1 MTYTRYSYNGT
12 IVAYGQTGSGKTH
25 TVFGGSEGGSSE
37 EAGLVQRSLRALFRS
52 IKLAQAE
59 GAAGSAGGAAAT
71 DDDDADG
78 ELNLLD
84 ASFEDNN
91 GNTSSSNDAVIRET
105 TARASFYEIFNEKVY
120 DLLSEGSLET
130 ALNVREDATRGVYV
144 DGLEEVEVRD
154 VDEAEAVIAKGLAQR
169 SIASTSM
176 NRTSSRSHACFVLT
190 VRSVFMDASDGL
202 SKIRTSRFTLVDLAG
217 ALCCVCCYGCSPFR
231 SANLFLCYEPG
242 FVICVVKFILNGQ
255 IIVQSLLILY

>member
-1 MTYTRYSYNGT
+1 M
-12 IVAYGQTGSGKTH
+12 
-25 TVFGGSEGGSSE
+25 
-37 EAGLVQRSLRALFRS
+37 VQRSLRSLFRS

-59 GAAGSAGGAAAT
+59 GAAGGAGSTAAA
-71 DDDDADG
+71 DDDDDDDDKDG
-78 ELNLLD
+78 D
-84 ASFEDNN
+84 
-91 GNTSSSNDAVIRET
+91 DAVIRET

-154 VDEAEAVIAKGLAQR
+154 VEEAEAVIAKGLAQR

-176 NRTSSRSHACFVLT
+176 NRMSSRSHACFVLT
-190 VRSVFMDASDGL
+190 VRSAFTDASDGL

-217 ALCCVCCYGCSPFR
+217 ALWV
-231 SANLFLCYEPG
+231 
-242 FVICVVKFILNGQ
+242 VVCVV
-255 IIVQSLLILY
+255 LYKICCFMYFMNQALS

>member
-59 GAAGSAGGAAAT
+59 GAAGSAGKAAA
-71 DDDDADG
+71 DDDDGDG

-91 GNTSSSNDAVIRET
+91 GDTSSSNDAVIRET

-190 VRSVFMDASDGL
+190 VRSVFTGASDGL

-231 SANLFLCYEPG
+231 SANLFYVMNQA
-242 FVICVVKFILNGQ
+242 FVMYWNVNHC
-255 IIVQSLLILY
+255 QSLLILY

>member
-1 MTYTRYSYNGT
+1 MTEISSPSLSSLSMTYTRCSYNGT

-25 TVFGGSEGGSSE
+25 TVFGGSEGGSE
-37 EAGLVQRSLRALFRS
+37 DAGLVQRSLRALFRS

-59 GAAGSAGGAAAT
+59 GAAGSAGNTAAA
-71 DDDDADG
+71 DDGDNDDAEFG
-78 ELNLLD
+78 LLD
-84 ASFEDNN
+84 ASFDDNN
-91 GNTSSSNDAVIRET
+91 SDDTSSNDAVIRET

-144 DGLEEVEVRD
+144 DGLEEVEVQD

-190 VRSVFMDASDGL
+190 VRSVFTDASDGL

-217 ALCCVCCYGCSPFR
+217 ALCCVVSVVMVALHFAR
-231 SANLFLCYEPG
+231 Q
-242 FVICVVKFILNGQ
+242 ICFML
-255 IIVQSLLILY
+255 

>member
-1 MTYTRYSYNGT
+1 M
-12 IVAYGQTGSGKTH
+12 
-25 TVFGGSEGGSSE
+25 
-37 EAGLVQRSLRALFRS
+37 VQRSLRALFRS

-59 GAAGSAGGAAAT
+59 GAAGGAAAAN
-71 DDDDADG
+71 DDDNDG
-78 ELNLLD
+78 EFGLLD
-84 ASFEDNN
+84 ASLEDNTN
-91 GNTSSSNDAVIRET
+91 GDTSSTSNDAVIRET

-154 VDEAEAVIAKGLAQR
+154 VEEAEAVIAQGLAQR

-190 VRSVFMDASDGL
+190 VRSAFTDASDGL

-217 ALCCVCCYGCSPFR
+217 ALLCCCALLY
-231 SANLFLCYEPG
+231 
-242 FVICVVKFILNGQ
+242 CVVQIRFYVTSMIQQALSCISWKAFVSQRPIVLPPKPPSNILSYT
-255 IIVQSLLILY
+255 ITTCTRRI

>member
-59 GAAGSAGGAAAT
+59 GAAGSAGSAAAAAN
-71 DDDDADG
+71 DDDGNG

-91 GNTSSSNDAVIRET
+91 GDTSSSNDAVIRET

-190 VRSVFMDASDGL
+190 VRSVFTGASDGL

-217 ALCCVCCYGCSPFR
+217 ALCCVCCYGYGCSPFR
-231 SANLFLCYEPG
+231 SANLFYVMNQA
-242 FVICVVKFILNGQ
+242 FVMYWNVNHC
-255 IIVQSLLILY
+255 QSLLILH

>member
-1 MTYTRYSYNGT
+1 M
-12 IVAYGQTGSGKTH
+12 
-25 TVFGGSEGGSSE
+25 FGGTEGGSE

-59 GAAGSAGGAAAT
+59 GAAGSAADNDYGGEF
-71 DDDDADG
+71 G
-78 ELNLLD
+78 LLD
-84 ASFEDNN
+84 ASSFEDNH
-91 GNTSSSNDAVIRET
+91 GDTSSSDDAVIRESS
-105 TARASFYEIFNEKVY
+105 ARATFFEIFNEKVY

-154 VDEAEAVIAKGLAQR
+154 VEEAEAIIAKGLAQR

-190 VRSVFMDASDGL
+190 VRSAFADASDGL

-242 FVICVVKFILNGQ
+242 FCHVLECEPLPIPPNPSLKFSFMPSSQRYG
-255 IIVQSLLILY
+255 

>member
-25 TVFGGSEGGSSE
+25 TVFGGSEGESE

-59 GAAGSAGGAAAT
+59 GAAGSAAAA
-71 DDDDADG
+71 DDDDGNG

-91 GNTSSSNDAVIRET
+91 GDTSSSNDAVIRET

-190 VRSVFMDASDGL
+190 VRSVFTDASDGL

-231 SANLFLCYEPG
+231 SA
-242 FVICVVKFILNGQ
+242 ICFYVMNQALSCIGM
-255 IIVQSLLILY
+255 

>member
-1 MTYTRYSYNGT
+1 M
-12 IVAYGQTGSGKTH
+12 
-25 TVFGGSEGGSSE
+25 
-37 EAGLVQRSLRALFRS
+37 VQRSLRALFRS

-59 GAAGSAGGAAAT
+59 GAAGGAAAAN
-71 DDDDADG
+71 DDDNDG
-78 ELNLLD
+78 EFGLLD
-84 ASFEDNN
+84 ASLEDNTN
-91 GNTSSSNDAVIRET
+91 GDTSSTSNDAVIRET

-190 VRSVFMDASDGL
+190 VRSVFTDASDGL

-231 SANLFLCYEPG
+231 SANLFYVMNQA
-242 FVICVVKFILNGQ
+242 FVMYWNVNHC
-255 IIVQSLLILY
+255 QSLLILY